1 MHLWVG
7 LSLGKGRAAISESH
21 IIISFICIISIT
33 GVSIE
38 SDGGGGMMSFG
49 GVDNETGKRRR

>member
-38 SDGGGGMMSFG
+38 SDGGGGDDEFWG
-49 GVDNETGKRRR
+49 G

>member
-7 LSLGKGRAAISESH
+7 LSLGKGRAATAESH

-38 SDGGGGMMSFG
+38 SDGGGDDEFWG
-49 GVDNETGKRRR
+49 G